1 MSAVIFL
8 PGQCLTRTLQ
18 LNYFYS
24 LDPGASGSV
33 HLYSSVFGL
42 AASAIL
48 FRSSKASIWCH
59 TTENY
64 FILQRLN
71 YENYVPSS
79 TSLTGSFMI
88 TMSFLIINGLGLG
101 FAEMERSVVNTIL
114 IQSATITSASASLV
128 AYSSYF
134 KTSLRFEI
142 LQGSLLV
149 G

>member
-1 MSAVIFL
+1 
-8 PGQCLTRTLQ
+8 
-18 LNYFYS
+18 
-24 LDPGASGSV
+24 
-33 HLYSSVFGL
+33 
-42 AASAIL
+42 
-48 FRSSKASIWCH
+48 
-59 TTENY
+59 
-64 FILQRLN
+64 
-71 YENYVPSS
+71 
-79 TSLTGSFMI
+79 MI